1 MNCFLI
7 YRRQLNLLLFAYKSA
22 ALQKLSFPVIKIVF
36 SAGVENASKLKLDPL
51 FATTP
56 GLASSYQPSPFR
68 SGSAGVDYKSC
79 DI

>member
-56 GLASSYQPSPFR
+56 RQASPPLINHRHFEVGPQ
-68 SGSAGVDYKSC
+68 G
-79 DI
+79 